1 METPCNNGFHLP
13 SNLNKFADYVL
24 LFMKQLIAIIF
35 CLVFLLE
42 ANAQGYKITLQTHP
56 YDSGLCYLTYHMG
69 KNLNIADSG
78 FINKKGILVFQKK
91 DTLPGGIY
99 AIVFPGKRRSLDFFI
114 DKDQVITIKADT
126 NDLLNAKVTGSPEN
140 DLFQEYQRFISVK
153 GSQMQTE
160 KMAYASATNAKDS
173 ALHEANYKKYNK
185 ELTDYRNGIIQ
196 NKPNSLMAVML
207 QSMKEPDVPMENPKT
222 RQDSLNNYYYYKAH
236 FWDGV
241 TFMDRRIIRSP
252 FFQPKLERYYRN
264 VMPQDPDSIIADL
277 DYKLLLARSS
287 PDMYKFLLNW
297 STDEYIN
304 PKIMGHDAI
313 FVHLFN
319 KYHSKGLT
327 PWLNEK
333 QMETISRRAYM
344 QMANLI
350 GEKAADLN
358 MLDTSGRPVTL
369 YGLKSDFTVV
379 VFWDPNCGHCKEE
392 VPRIDSIYRASWKQK
407 GVSIFAV
414 LTEDHIPEWKAYIAK
429 NKISGWTH
437 AYESKEMAAAV
448 TAAGT
453 PSFRQLYDVIST
465 PTIYLLDSE
474 KRIIGKKLT
483 WSQLDDL
490 INVKRN
496 QMKEKSGK

>member
-1 METPCNNGFHLP
+1 MRVPGPAPFHLP
-13 SNLNKFADYVL
+13 FYLNKFAYFVL
-24 LFMKQLIAIIF
+24 LIMKQVITIFF
-35 CLVFLLE
+35 CLISFLTGIS
-42 ANAQGYKITLQTHP
+42 QGFKVTLQTQP
-56 YDSGLCYLTYHMG
+56 YDSGLAYLTYHMG
-69 KNLNIADSG
+69 KNLNIADTG
-78 FINKKGILVFQKK
+78 YINKKGLVIFQKK

-99 AIVFPGKRRSLDFFI
+99 AIVFPGKMKSFDFFI
-114 DKDQVITIKADT
+114 DKNQVINIKADT
-126 NDLLNAKVTGSPEN
+126 NDLQNTVVTGSPEN

-153 GSQMQTE
+153 GLQMQNAR
-160 KMAYASATNAKDS
+160 MAYNSSTNAIDS
-173 ALHEANYKKYNK
+173 AMYEAQFKEYNK
-185 ELTDYRNGIIQ
+185 ELADYRNSIIQ
-196 NKPNSLMAVML
+196 NQPNSMMAVML
-207 QSMKEPDVPMENPKT
+207 KAMKEPDFLIEKPKN
-222 RQDSLNNYYYYKAH
+222 RQDSLTNYYYYKAH

-241 TFMDRRIIRSP
+241 TFMDPRIIRSP

-264 VMPQDPDSIIADL
+264 VMPQEPDSIIADL
-277 DYKLLLARSS
+277 DYKLLLARTC
-287 PDMYKFLLNW
+287 PEMYKFLLNW

-358 MLDTSGRPVTL
+358 MLDTAGRPVSL
-369 YGLKSDFTVV
+369 YSLKSDFTIV

-392 VPRIDSIYRASWKQK
+392 IPRIDSIYRASWKKK

-414 LTEDHIPEWKAYIAK
+414 LTEDHLTEWKSYIVK
-429 NKISGWTH
+429 HNIGDWTN
-437 AYESKEMAAAV
+437 AYESKEMADAVAASK
-448 TAAGT
+448 T

-465 PTIYLLDSE
+465 PTIYLLDAE

-483 WSQLDDL
+483 FLQLDDL
-490 INVKRN
+490 MNVKRN
-496 QMKEKSGK
+496 QLKEKSGK